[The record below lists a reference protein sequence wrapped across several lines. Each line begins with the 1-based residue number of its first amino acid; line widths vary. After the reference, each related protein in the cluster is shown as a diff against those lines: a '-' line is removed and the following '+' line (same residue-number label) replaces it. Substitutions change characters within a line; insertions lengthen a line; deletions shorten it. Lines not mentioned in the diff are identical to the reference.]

1 MADLIIPDSNS
12 VEMEL
17 AGDRMLTLCYNNLT
31 NKKEPTETN
40 TGSDGCDD
48 WALLYADE
56 FSCQNANAIDGLETK
71 RGTNLNSQPCLWID
85 YKKISTDDARW
96 LQNKDGQ
103 PRLQVDLNAET

>member
-1 MADLIIPDSNS
+1 MGDLIIPDSNS

-48 WALLYADE
+48 WALLYAD
-56 FSCQNANAIDGLETK
+56 
-71 RGTNLNSQPCLWID
+71 
-85 YKKISTDDARW
+85 
-96 LQNKDGQ
+96 
-103 PRLQVDLNAET
+103 